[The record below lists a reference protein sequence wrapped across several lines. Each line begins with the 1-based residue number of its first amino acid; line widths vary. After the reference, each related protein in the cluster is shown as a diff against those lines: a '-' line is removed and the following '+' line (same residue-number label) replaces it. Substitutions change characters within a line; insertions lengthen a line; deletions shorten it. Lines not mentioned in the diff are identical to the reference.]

1 MDGWWS
7 GYHTTMASR
16 DVPSD
21 ITLTD
26 WVTRQAPD
34 MEIVTS
40 SEPQPVLQD
49 YNVVAVSGTV
59 EAARAVVLEWER
71 IEPHDGAVGF
81 VALGTPP
88 DRRDDPTPPGSD
100 PRHVVRHTV
109 LRANRGL
116 VPGAVIGAAVV
127 TLLAWI
133 LTGWSGVLVGAFVGG
148 AAIGGVCGAFLAFA
162 SGTGWGAAYQDS
174 FVEPGQTDLVV
185 ASIHS
190 DERDIVAEAID
201 AAAAVGD
208 VKLYGLGRAGNT
220 IDLHSR

>member
-1 MDGWWS
+1 
-7 GYHTTMASR
+7 MASR
-16 DVPSD
+16 DASSD
-21 ITLTD
+21 ITLAD

-34 MEIVTS
+34 LDIVTT

-71 IEPHDGAVGF
+71 IESHDGAVGF
-81 VALGTPP
+81 VALGPP
-88 DRRDDPTPPGSD
+88 SGGSDDPTPAGAD

-116 VPGAVIGAAVV
+116 IPGALIGATVV
-127 TLLAWI
+127 TLLAWF
-133 LTGWSGVLVGAFVGG
+133 LTGWSGVLVGALVGG

-174 FVEPGQTDLVV
+174 FVEPGQTDLAV

-190 DERDIVAEAID
+190 DEREVIADAID
-201 AAAAVGD
+201 AAASLGGVR
-208 VKLYGLGRAGNT
+208 LYGIGRAGNT
-220 IDLHSR
+220 VDLHSR